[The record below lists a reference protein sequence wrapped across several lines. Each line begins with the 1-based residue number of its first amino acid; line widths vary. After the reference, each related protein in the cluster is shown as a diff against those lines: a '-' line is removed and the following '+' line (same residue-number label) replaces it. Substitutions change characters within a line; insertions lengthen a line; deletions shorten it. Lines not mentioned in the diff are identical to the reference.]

1 MDLVEA
7 RSRFPILRERT
18 YLFSGG
24 HSPASSAARKAVQ
37 RLTDEWTYEIA
48 DLYGRLRE
56 EQDAVR
62 GLFADLIGASTDEI
76 AIVESTGMGSNL
88 AVEMIEPRRG
98 ANVVF
103 DEWSYPSSIYPW
115 TLPERAHVE
124 RRFVPARDGLIE
136 VDDLAEAIDD
146 DTLAVSISHVT
157 QGEGFRQDLGAVA
170 EAAHEH
176 GALLLVD
183 AAQSAGAVQ
192 IDVHQQGVDFLAA
205 GACKWLLGASGL
217 AYFYANRRHLESA
230 PPHAAAPGSAGSHHP
245 AHSSAFEPKAGADRL
260 QTGIPNLIG
269 LAASRPGL
277 EMLLAVGMDKV
288 EQHVL
293 DLSGYCVEGL
303 RERGL
308 EVLTPAEPER
318 RGGVVAVVMEDA
330 LEAEAFMAERKVDV
344 FGGHTYNSTL
354 RVDPHVFN
362 NRDDLDR
369 FFEVLD
375 EYLS

>member
-1 MDLVEA
+1 MDLAEA
-7 RSRFPILRERT
+7 RRQFPILQERT

-24 HSPASSAARKAVQ
+24 HSPACSGAREAAQ
-37 RLTDEWTYEIA
+37 RLMDEWTFEIA

-56 EQDAVR
+56 EQDIVR
-62 GLFADLIGASTDEI
+62 GLFAELIGASADEI

-88 AVEMIEPRRG
+88 AVEMIEPRAG
-98 ANVVF
+98 GNVVF

-115 TLPERAHVE
+115 TLPERAQVE
-124 RRFVPARDGLIE
+124 RRFVPARDGRIE
-136 VDDLAEAIDD
+136 VDDLARAIDD

-183 AAQSAGAVQ
+183 AAQSAGALR
-192 IDVHQQGVDFLAA
+192 IDVKEQGVDFLAA

-217 AYFYANRRHLESA
+217 AYFYANRRHLEA
-230 PPHAAAPGSAGSHHP
+230 MPPHAAAPGSASSHHP
-245 AHSSAFEPKAGADRL
+245 AETSKFEPKPGAERL

-277 EMLLAVGMDKV
+277 EILLGVGMDKV
-288 EQHVL
+288 EEHVL
-293 DLSGYCVEGL
+293 DLSGYCVGGL

-308 EVLTPAEPER
+308 EVLTPQEPER
-318 RGGVVAVVMEDA
+318 RGGVVAVVMEDP

-344 FGGHTYNSTL
+344 YGGHTYNSTL
-354 RVDPHVFN
+354 RIDPHVFN

-375 EYLS
+375 EYLG